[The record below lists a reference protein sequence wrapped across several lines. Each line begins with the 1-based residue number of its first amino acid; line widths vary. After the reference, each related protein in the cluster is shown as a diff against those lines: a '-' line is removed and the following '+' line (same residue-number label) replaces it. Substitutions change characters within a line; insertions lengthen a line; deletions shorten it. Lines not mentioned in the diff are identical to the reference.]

1 MKADYRQL
9 KSLFDDWRGYG
20 MKKSFISEGGNR
32 RSGNYEILCDK
43 WRKIYLEMDH
53 EELIQRFHLESDEE
67 AMYVIYFHEKYRLD
81 KKSGMLT
88 LDSDP
93 DRILSFNTV
102 MSIYNLFYYSR
113 PGAKIKGEFVPYRQV
128 KRAAPFAPAFQ
139 RTVVNPLAGKFNGRQ
154 ELLEKACK
162 AMGGVPIRQGDV
174 GYQLNAFNCI
184 PVQVLFWDG
193 DDEFEAQANIL
204 FDADI
209 TDFLHEESVC
219 CIGSDLVRRLSEEAG
234 LGDVDQLLGSMI

>member
-1 MKADYRQL
+1 
-9 KSLFDDWRGYG
+9 
-20 MKKSFISEGGNR
+20 MKKNSVSEKRER
-32 RSGNYEILCDK
+32 RSGNYEVLCDK
-43 WRKIYLEMDH
+43 WRKIFLEMDH

-67 AMYVIYFHEKYRLD
+67 AIYVIYFHEKYRLD
-81 KKSGMLT
+81 KKSGALT
-88 LDSDP
+88 LVSDP
-93 DRILSFNTV
+93 DRKLVFNTV

-113 PGAKIKGEFVPYRQV
+113 PGAKIKGDFVPYRQV
-128 KRAAPFAPAFQ
+128 KRAAPFAPAFEK
-139 RTVVNPLAGKFNGRQ
+139 TIVKPLAETFDGRL

-162 AMGGVPIRQGDV
+162 AMGGIPIRQGDV
-174 GYQLNAFNCI
+174 GYQLNAFDWM

-193 DDEFEAQANIL
+193 DDEFDAQANIL

-234 LGDVDQLLGSMI
+234 LGDVDQLLGSTI

>member
-1 MKADYRQL
+1 
-9 KSLFDDWRGYG
+9 
-20 MKKSFISEGGNR
+20 MKKSFISEEEHGR
-32 RSGNYEILCDK
+32 IDNYEVVCDK
-43 WRKIYLEMDH
+43 WRKIYLEMDR
-53 EELIQRFHLESDEE
+53 EELIQRFHLEDDEE
-67 AMYVIYFHEKYRLD
+67 AVYVVYYHEKYRLD
-81 KKSGMLT
+81 KESGMLT
-88 LDSDP
+88 LVCDP
-93 DRILSFNTV
+93 DRKLAFNTV
-102 MSIYNLFYYSR
+102 MSIYNLFYYSK
-113 PGAKIKGEFVPYRQV
+113 PGARVKGEFVPYRQV

-139 RTVVNPLAGKFNGRQ
+139 RTVVKPLAKKFNGRA

-162 AMGGVPIRQGDV
+162 ALGGTPIRQGDV
-174 GYQLNAFNCI
+174 GYQLNAFDCM

-234 LGDVDQLLGSMI
+234 LGEVDQLLGSMI